1 MTEQRFRSEY
11 LSLTETLYRI
21 AFYILESRD
30 EAEDAVQEVFLRL
43 WRDREKLDAIQNPK
57 AYCIRMLRNLCLDRI
72 RAVQRLSFP
81 EELPELPSSRLQDDE
96 LDEKQR
102 LDKVLEAI
110 KALPDR
116 QREIMMLR
124 VVDGLSYE
132 EISRRTSQN
141 YLTLRVLLSRARA
154 KLKSEV

>member
-1 MTEQRFRSEY
+1 MTERQFRSGY

-21 AFYILESRD
+21 AFYILESQD
-30 EAEDAVQEVFLRL
+30 EAEDAVQDVYLRL
-43 WRDREKLDAIQNPK
+43 WRDREKLDGIQNPK
-57 AYCIRMLRNLCLDRI
+57 AYSIRILRNLCLDRL
-72 RAVQRLSFP
+72 RAAQKLTFP
-81 EELPELPSSRLQDDE
+81 EEMPEIPSSRLQDDE

-110 KALPDR
+110 RTLPDR

-124 VVDGLSYE
+124 IVEGLSYE
-132 EISRRTSQN
+132 EISQRTSQN